1 MDREIDDEASTSE
14 DELITLGRAARL
26 VGRSPL
32 TLAARAV
39 DPPPGD
45 TPRLCTLLLGADR
58 YTTLRWVR
66 AFLAGAAPVGSGL
79 DLDALI
85 ARVADDP
92 AFWSY
97 VLVRWMA
104 AESLDGQAAIR
115 RLGIRRPLDIMLLA
129 GLSCPYPGSED
140 ADALVA
146 FCARYCHADV
156 ARLHAVLVRY
166 KRLPGSPDTASML
179 EDALRHGDD
188 AFMARPLVRW
198 QALHDAD
205 DRTLGAYLGM
215 PPGRL
220 GLLAYYPRPEPGAA
234 SYPGGVRFL
243 ARQSGCDA
251 AHLDAL
257 LREGAATGGRCHARV
272 AGTSAGRHHLPAGDP
287 GPVAPG
293 AAHGR

>member
-1 MDREIDDEASTSE
+1 MDREIDDEAPTHE

-39 DPPPGD
+39 EPPPGD
-45 TPRLCTLLLGADR
+45 VPRLCTLLLGAER

-66 AFLAGAAPVGSGL
+66 AFLAGTATAL

-97 VLVRWMA
+97 VLARWMA

-146 FCARYCHADV
+146 FCARYCHADGE
-156 ARLHAVLVRY
+156 RLRAVLVRY
-166 KRLPGSPDTASML
+166 KRLPELPGTAPML
-179 EDALRHGDD
+179 EDALRHGDE

-205 DRTLGAYLGM
+205 DRLLGAYLGM

-257 LREGAATGGRCHARV
+257 LREGAALGGRCHARG
-272 AGTSAGRHHLPAGDP
+272 AGASTGRHHLPAGIP
-287 GPVAPG
+287 SPIAPG
-293 AAHGR
+293 AGHGR